1 MWVGSYS
8 ILPTHNALAE
18 LPISGISVTKEHM
31 QYISEKLKFK
41 DWAETL
47 PKEVIKDQNIHLIP
61 LFQLV
66 FKVHISLTAVIKAID
81 LSQNLQETNS
91 MIFAIVSH
99 SEYLKQDSKCGQA
112 VMDMTAELVRIAMM
126 EGRSQLVELFLDNFC
141 FEGVPINIPLLLEES
156 DLCYKLHWLQKL
168 FERGANLQK
177 GDRVPVKIVLEKHHE
192 QISMKLEMIKLLV
205 ENGAD
210 VTFCLPN
217 TTVIHEVVRFVLGEN
232 GSVDTLDLVCSK
244 FEFQND
250 VKVCDMEGRTPWH
263 LALAGKRKIGIEV
276 CKVLRKYPIHPS
288 KKDNNGRGAD
298 YRMKV
303 DDERVII
310 LREREAELIGEESK
324 EGATGEVKKV
334 KKKRR
339 KKKKSTQ
346 VDEARACENQERK
359 VEENEDVPGV
369 LEKSEAW
376 PKADGLQETE
386 KQETKREINEDT
398 HGAVKALSEVGVEK
412 NQEDGSEQ
420 KGDNIVGS
428 VESLPALEPSRDKK
442 YEEENEV
449 SSDTLDRLQESE
461 IDVLVRP
468 EGVKSM
474 IIVKQ
479 ESETTNSV
487 GHHDTAEDNSATSSD
502 PWHDQE
508 GEKVS
513 DRDHSDIGTG
523 LNTLENEVKEDLRL
537 FLHELHQRE
546 DEYFYLVSKDSKQTE
561 VHHVDASNEVPPM
574 PQQGLAQEKS
584 LPNENSHKDTL
595 PKQGDEKDHLP
606 EVESEEQ
613 GDGFDSRSWEIECSK
628 KVMKKLSGKKNNH
641 IKKILLAKMTI
652 LSQGDFV
659 NNEKHCKP
667 VSSIKGIELYETR
680 LNKKDRAIWQIVP
693 QLYQLP
699 GEADIKKR
707 YREIIR
713 VWDIVLDHDDI
724 HHHVQ
729 VIEKNIHE
737 RACQV
742 PERLKVKLMST
753 SPAESNVH
761 RNRREPRIF
770 LPCHDSMVE
779 NQGNDVVM
787 YSPPM
792 NPDNYSFCIAHLYSL
807 SNCVVKLMLEDGDIE
822 RSFPYKEW
830 PAEHDIINLPY
841 TKAVLLLG
849 RSGTGK
855 TTCCLYRM
863 WNEYVTYWRKFPSR
877 AEELSQPEMKIGRE
891 DGANSP
897 QPHLLQGDDVC
908 SPVVNSE
915 SSEDCTHPES
925 DCPLHQVF
933 VTKNY
938 VLCSRL
944 RKQFSKFSDSE
955 EIAKHHTQKKLE
967 GLPNDITDIHDLSYP
982 LFLTARQFYIL
993 LDYSLKDDKYFFKR
1007 DEEGNM
1013 IERIVS
1019 TDYDHEDT
1027 LSDTLF
1033 DLEDD
1038 VDEEPVMLY
1047 PTSHKTTFMR
1057 ERREVTA
1064 SYFNSHIWPK
1074 IKGVNDTMSSLL
1086 VWMEI
1091 KSYIKGSLKAIESK
1105 KGHLNGKEYKKLG
1118 RKVAPN
1124 FTGNR
1129 ERVYEL
1135 FESYKAYVQNHPN
1148 ECLFDECDLIHRV
1161 CKRLPK
1167 IDKLKWVVHSLYID
1181 EVQDF
1186 TQGELWLMLCN
1197 CRDPNRLFLTG
1208 DTAQSIMSGIAF
1220 RFEDVKSLFHHRKV
1234 EVPEVQHLTINFRAH
1249 SGILRLASSVTDLLE
1264 EYFPYSFD
1272 HDHTLQEQGLVSG
1285 PKPVLLHTCSPTELA
1300 VALAGKKQTGTMIDF
1315 GAHQAILVRT
1325 QEAKENLPRELKA
1338 AIALTIFESK
1348 GLEFDDV
1355 LLYNFFTDSK
1365 VKSIMHV

>member
-1 MWVGSYS
+1 
-8 ILPTHNALAE
+8 
-18 LPISGISVTKEHM
+18 M

-47 PKEVIKDQNIHLIP
+47 PKEVIKDQNVHLIP

-81 LSQNLQETNS
+81 LHQNLQETKS
-91 MIFAIVSH
+91 MISAIVSH
-99 SEYLKQDSKCGQA
+99 SKYLKICGQA
-112 VMDMTAELVRIAMM
+112 LKAVRDMTAELVCIAMM

-141 FEGVPINIPLLLEES
+141 FEGVPINIPHLLEES
-156 DLCYKLHWLQKL
+156 CLCYKLNWLQKL

-177 GDRVPVKIVLEKHHE
+177 CDRVPVKTVIEKQHE
-192 QISMKLEMIKLLV
+192 QKGMKLEMIKLLV

-217 TTVIHEVVRFVLGEN
+217 RQTVIHEVVTCILGEN

-250 VKVCDMEGRTPWH
+250 VKVCDTEGRTPWH

-276 CKVLRKYPIHPS
+276 CKVLRKYPIDPS
-288 KKDNNGRGAD
+288 KKDNKGRRAD
-298 YRMKV
+298 YQMKD
-303 DDERVII
+303 DDERVTI
-310 LREREAELIGEESK
+310 LREREAEMKGEESK
-324 EGATGEVKKV
+324 EGEVKKV

-339 KKKKSTQ
+339 KKKSTQ

-359 VEENEDVPGV
+359 VEENEVMPGV
-369 LEKSEAW
+369 LEKSETW

-386 KQETKREINEDT
+386 KQGTKIEVNEDK
-398 HGAVKALSEVGVEK
+398 HGAVKALSEVGTSGVEK

-420 KGDNIVGS
+420 KGGYIVGS
-428 VESLPALEPSRDKK
+428 VESLPGLEPSRDKK
-442 YEEENEV
+442 YEEQNEV
-449 SSDTLDRLQESE
+449 SRDTLDRLQESE
-461 IDVLVRP
+461 SKTIDVLVRP

-479 ESETTNSV
+479 ESETTNS
-487 GHHDTAEDNSATSSD
+487 GEHHDTAEDNSATTSD
-502 PWHDQE
+502 SQHDQG

-523 LNTLENEVKEDLRL
+523 LNTLENKVKEDLRL
-537 FLHELHQRE
+537 YLHELHQRE

-561 VHHVDASNEVPPM
+561 VDHVAASNEVPPKS
-574 PQQGLAQEKS
+574 QQGLAQEKS

-595 PKQGDEKDHLP
+595 PKQGDENDHLP

-613 GDGFDSRSWEIECSK
+613 GDGFDSSSWEIECSK
-628 KVMKKLSGKKNNH
+628 KVMKILSGKKNNH
-641 IKKILLAKMTI
+641 IKKIFLAKMTI

-699 GEADIKKR
+699 GEADITKR

-724 HHHVQ
+724 DHHVQ

-753 SPAESNVH
+753 SPARSNVH
-761 RNRREPRIF
+761 RNRRKPRIF
-770 LPCHDSMVE
+770 EPCHDSMAE
-779 NQGNDVVM
+779 NQGSDVVM

-863 WNEYVTYWRKFPSR
+863 WNEYVTYWRKFSSR

-897 QPHLLQGDDVC
+897 QPHLVQGDAVC
-908 SPVVNSE
+908 SPVVDSE
-915 SSEDCTHPES
+915 SSEDSTHPES
-925 DCPLHQVF
+925 DCPLHQIF

-955 EIAKHHTQKKLE
+955 EFAKHHTQKKLE

-1033 DLEDD
+1033 DLDD
-1038 VDEEPVMLY
+1038 DMDEEPVMLY
-1047 PTSHKTTFMR
+1047 PTSHKTTITR

-1074 IKGVNDTMSSLL
+1074 IKGVNDTMSPLL

-1091 KSYIKGSLKAIESK
+1091 KSYIKGSLKAIQSK
-1105 KGHLNGKEYKKLG
+1105 NGHLNVKEYKKLG
-1118 RKVAPN
+1118 KKVAPH

-1129 ERVYEL
+1129 ERVYVL
-1135 FESYKAYVQNHPN
+1135 FKSYKAYVQNHPN
-1148 ECLFDECDLIHRV
+1148 ECFFDECDLIHHV
-1161 CKRLPK
+1161 FKRLPK
-1167 IDKLKWVVHSLYID
+1167 IDKLTHVVHSLYID

-1197 CRDPNRLFLTG
+1197 CRDPNRFFLTG

-1220 RFEDVKSLFHHRKV
+1220 RFEDVKSLFYHRKV
-1234 EVPEVQHLTINFRAH
+1234 KVVPEVQHLTINFRAH
-1249 SGILRLASSVTDLLE
+1249 SGILRLASSVTDLLKR
-1264 EYFPYSFD
+1264 YFPYSFD

-1285 PKPVLLHTCSPTELA
+1285 PKPVLLHTCSPTDLA

-1325 QEAKENLPRELKA
+1325 QEAKEKLPKELKA
-1338 AIALTIFESK
+1338 AIVLTIFESK

-1355 LLYNFFTDSK
+1355 LLYNYFTDSK
-1365 VKSIMHV
+1365 VNSIMHV